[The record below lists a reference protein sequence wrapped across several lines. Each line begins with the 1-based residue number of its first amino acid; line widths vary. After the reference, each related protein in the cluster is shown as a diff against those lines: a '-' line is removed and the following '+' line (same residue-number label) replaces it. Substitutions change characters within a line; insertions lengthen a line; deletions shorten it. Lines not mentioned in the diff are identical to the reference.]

1 MRIGR
6 QEYRVDYG
14 HLAFLT
20 LIAAYISWFL
30 YDAISVSRSVN
41 NILLVA
47 PVGVFGLFMALLVF
61 PQCLKRADAAVVE
74 DKPEEYDPLAPKLP
88 TERSQVVRMLLLGG
102 AHGLLVLFLVY
113 IGFDV
118 AIFLFA
124 AAAMAICG
132 ERRPLYLIGV
142 PAAIT
147 IVGIYGFR
155 ALMSFPMPTLL
166 L

>member
-6 QEYRVDYG
+6 QDYRVDYG

-30 YDAISVSRSVN
+30 YDTISVSRSVN
-41 NILLVA
+41 NLLLVA
-47 PVGVFGLFMALLVF
+47 PVGFFGLFMALLVI
-61 PQCLKRADAAVVE
+61 PQCLKRADAVAVE
-74 DKPEEYDPLAPKLP
+74 EKPQEYDPLAPKLP
-88 TERSQVVRMLLLGG
+88 TERSQVIRMLLLGG
-102 AHGLLVLFLVY
+102 AHGLFVLSLIY

-132 ERRPLYLIGV
+132 ERRPLYLIAV
-142 PAAIT
+142 PAAVAV
-147 IVGIYGFR
+147 VGIYGFR